1 MSQADSLRTLSD
13 KEVRQTIMVS
23 ALGAACIGGSATLVF
38 PFLPLFLLEVGA
50 TEDNVALWNSIIVS
64 GMFVM
69 GAIVMPI
76 WGALADRFGMRKMI
90 LRAAACL
97 SISYFL
103 SYFAQSPWELLGAR
117 IFQGFSFGFIPISQ
131 ALLLEVAG
139 SHAGTAIGI
148 LLGGRSAGTMMG
160 PFLGGVLGAMVGLR
174 LPFLLAAVIDLVAFA
189 LVFLFVKEPPKA
201 AKKKKQKKGILASF
215 REVSHNKDFMKLIGL
230 MIINQCAMLII
241 NPLIAVHVMELTGG
255 RGNAVLESGL
265 ICGAAGIAGVLAG
278 PFWGRFGERKGF
290 YLAMM
295 VSFLGAG
302 IFSGLQYLAPT
313 VFLFGLGQFGF
324 GFFTTGGMTS
334 IAGAI
339 PEVIRPEERGSAF
352 GINAAA
358 MNIGNCMGPL
368 LGGGIATLFGEMAPV
383 FMISCAIQILA
394 AGMIFLKIRNEK

>member
-1 MSQADSLRTLSD
+1 MTSTTLSD
-13 KEVRQTIMVS
+13 TEIRKTIFAS
-23 ALGAACIGGSATLVF
+23 AVGASCIGGSATLVF
-38 PFLPLFLLEVGA
+38 PFLPLFLLELGA
-50 TEDNVALWNSIIVS
+50 TNDNVALWNSVVVS

-103 SYFAQSPWELLGAR
+103 SYFCQTPLELLGTR
-117 IFQGFSFGFIPISQ
+117 LFQGFSFGFIPISQ
-131 ALLLEVAG
+131 ALLSEIAG

-160 PFLGGVLGAMVGLR
+160 PFLGGILGSAVGLR
-174 LPFLLAAVIDLVAFA
+174 MPFLLAAFVDLLAFL
-189 LVFLFVKEPPKA
+189 LVYFCVKEPPVENR
-201 AKKKKQKKGILASF
+201 KKKEKKPGILTSF
-215 REVSHNKDFMKLIGL
+215 RYLSNNSSFMKLIAL
-230 MIINQCAMLII
+230 MIVNQCAMLII
-241 NPLIAVHVMELTGG
+241 NPLIAVHVMELTSGKG
-255 RGNAVLESGL
+255 DPVLESGL
-265 ICGAAGIAGVLAG
+265 ICGAAGVAGILAG
-278 PFWGRFGERKGF
+278 PFWGRLGEKRGF
-290 YLAMM
+290 YTAMIW
-295 VSFLGAG
+295 SFLGAG
-302 IFSGLQYLAPT
+302 FFSGIQYLAPT

-324 GFFTTGGMTS
+324 GFFTIGGMTS

-339 PEVIRPEERGSAF
+339 PEVIAPDERGSAY

-383 FMISCAIQILA
+383 FIIASLIQVAA
-394 AGMIFLKIRNEK
+394 AGMIYYRVKGNH